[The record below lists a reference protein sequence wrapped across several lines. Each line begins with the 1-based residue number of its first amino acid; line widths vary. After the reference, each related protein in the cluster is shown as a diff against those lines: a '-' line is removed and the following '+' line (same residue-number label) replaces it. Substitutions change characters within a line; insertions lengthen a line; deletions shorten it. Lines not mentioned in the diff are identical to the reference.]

1 MHESSNPRRRN
12 KKRPSRRELRIG
24 STAVNGTTRLQSYQV
39 GALPLLNHYFER
51 LGLRQLLRQHLPAD
65 DVRRTIASEL
75 LIQLLVGNV
84 LVSREPLYGI
94 PEWAARYA
102 PHLFDLYHADIKLLQ
117 DDQLGRCLARL
128 FTDTTPELLLAVVK
142 SAIDNF
148 GVSLE
153 EIHNDSTTVRFH
165 GEYATARGPKQ
176 KKGRQQ
182 PAITWGH
189 SKDHRP
195 DLKQLLFTLTL
206 SDDGGVPV
214 FFQLDSGNTNDDV
227 THRQTWDL
235 LLTLIGSPDFLYVA
249 DCKLASAENL
259 RHIAVRGGRFIT
271 VLPGGRREDTEFR
284 QALRDSPHAIPWK
297 TCWIRLEEPEN
308 PETPLPTESRPNDR
322 IEVCEQEHVASDGYR
337 LLWFRSARKLAHD
350 REARSQRCQRAIQE
364 LQQLRERLLLPRT
377 RFREQS
383 QVEQAV
389 SKILADRKV
398 ETLLNVVILKTEV
411 ESFRPMRRGRP
422 TKNSKYRRE
431 VTTRFDITW
440 HLNDR
445 GWRDAEVDDG
455 VFPLITNDRS
465 LTPKEVLQAY
475 KRQPKIEKRFT
486 QLKSDYDVA
495 PILLKSPERVVGLFT
510 IYFLA
515 LLVQSLIERDLRA
528 ALADSGTKA
537 APEDRHD
544 EGSIDIY
551 PEGRR
556 TRRPTARFVLDLLED
571 LRCHELT
578 QGHQPRDA
586 EPTILYDEL
595 NPTQVRLLTLLG
607 IDPATYGK

>member
-1 MHESSNPRRRN
+1 MNQSPNPRRPN
-12 KKRPSRRELRIG
+12 KNRPSRRELRIG
-24 STAVNGTTRLQSYQV
+24 STAVNGATRLQGYQV

-51 LGLRQLLRQHLPAD
+51 LELPQLLRQHLPAD

-75 LIQLLVGNV
+75 LIQLLVRNV

-102 PHLFDLYHADIKLLQ
+102 PHLFDLYHTDIKLLQ

-165 GEYATARGPKQ
+165 GEYATARDPKQ
-176 KKGRQQ
+176 KKGRHQ

-214 FFQLDSGNTNDDV
+214 FFQLDNGNTNDDV

-308 PETPLPTESRPNDR
+308 PDAPLPTESRPNDR
-322 IEVCEQEHVASDGYR
+322 IEVCDQEHVASDGYR
-337 LLWFRSARKLAHD
+337 LLWFRSARKAAHD

-377 RFREQS
+377 RFRERS

-389 SKILADRKV
+389 TKILADRKM
-398 ETLLNVVILKTEV
+398 ESLLKVDILQTEV

-440 HLNDR
+440 HLNDQ

-607 IDPATYGK
+607 INPATYGK